1 MCKKFFHPTSFDN
14 IKRKWMAEQRHEHQQ
29 KIEEEK
35 LAQYKREQDSINSR
49 ILMGDQKAALGISFI
64 YDRPPGIDK
73 VADPEAGEKDIKF
86 EWQRKYAA
94 PRESYAKGNEEILDQ
109 PFGIEVRNVRCV
121 KCHQWGHMNT
131 DRLCPLYGR
140 SVTKEPPAPH
150 LESAGS
156 SGLRETEIR
165 RQMTDEGLAF
175 TRSAQATGF
184 NAILLDAQRRVEGID
199 ERKAERTSRKEYEEM
214 ETKFLRN
221 LSDSQRKKLLKKLE
235 KKAHEERKE
244 KKKSKKSK
252 RDKKDKEKRE
262 KRDKH
267 RH

>member
-1 MCKKFFHPTSFDN
+1 MT
-14 IKRKWMAEQRHEHQQ
+14 HEY
-29 KIEEEK
+29 E
-35 LAQYKREQDSINSR
+35 SSTN
-49 ILMGDQKAALGISFI
+49 GISILFRFGVI
-64 YDRPPGIDK
+64 HNILHMDAEMLLTMFLTQLFTFLQ

-140 SVTKEPPAPH
+140 SVTKEPPAPK
-150 LESAGS
+150 LEKMSGS
-156 SGLRETEIR
+156 GQQLRDKEIR
-165 RQMTDEGLAF
+165 RQMKDEGLAF

-184 NAILLDAQRRVEGID
+184 NAILLDAQRRVEGIE
-199 ERKAERTSRKEYEEM
+199 ERKEERQSKKEYEEL
-214 ETKFLRN
+214 ETRFLRN
-221 LSDSQRKKLLKKLE
+221 LSDSQRKKLLRKLE
-235 KKAHEERKE
+235 KKAHEE
-244 KKKSKKSK
+244 K
-252 RDKKDKEKRE
+252 RDKKKKKDKKEKRE
-262 KRDKH
+262 KH

>member
-1 MCKKFFHPTSFDN
+1 
-14 IKRKWMAEQRHEHQQ
+14 
-29 KIEEEK
+29 
-35 LAQYKREQDSINSR
+35 
-49 ILMGDQKAALGISFI
+49 MGDQKAALGISFI

-140 SVTKEPPAPH
+140 SVTKEPPAPQ
-150 LESAGS
+150 LEKM
-156 SGLRETEIR
+156 SGNGMREKEIR
-165 RQMTDEGLAF
+165 RQMNDEGLAF

-184 NAILLDAQRRVEGID
+184 NAILLDAQRRVDGIG
-199 ERKAERTSRKEYEEM
+199 ERKAEERTTRKEYEEM

-244 KKKSKKSK
+244 KKKSKKS
-252 RDKKDKEKRE
+252 RKDKEE
-262 KRDKH
+262 KRDQRDKR